1 MNTIERNG
9 SLYRTCENSIELEKA
24 FSFFFEEV
32 NCLFFVFSV
41 RFHLSFAERFRLLE
55 SHESALEFVEGEK
68 KKKKKKNCRVFHAT
82 ICTYRRQQTR
92 NTRRIRSRPAPLHR
106 APNRQTEQRAS
117 ASTKQKETTSRKC
130 CANVRLKKKK
140 IQNKKKQTCG
150 KKNEQHEFAT

>member
-41 RFHLSFAERFRLLE
+41 RFHLSFAEHFRLLE

-92 NTRRIRSRPAPLHR
+92 NTRRIRSRPARCIARPIAKQNS
-106 APNRQTEQRAS
+106 APAP
-117 ASTKQKETTSRKC
+117 AP
-130 CANVRLKKKK
+130 
-140 IQNKKKQTCG
+140 NKKKQRRG
-150 KKNEQHEFAT
+150 SAAPMSV